1 MKNLINYFQQ
11 FHKIVW
17 VLLVGTILARGTAFM
32 TLPFLSIYLSRNMDL
47 HPLLIG
53 LTVGISPLMATVG
66 GFIGGQLSDRYGRK
80 PVMLSSLLLLAFV
93 YYGFSLANSPG
104 WFILLNALS
113 GLCNSFF
120 EPTSQALM
128 ADLTEKEK
136 RMRIFSL
143 RYTAINIGASVGP
156 LIGAFLANSSP
167 KLTFIITGTA
177 YLTYFIVLLLFLNKF
192 SIQKNEYKK
201 GATFIEAVHIVR
213 KDKLLRYLILGVIL
227 INVGYSQ
234 IESNLPQY
242 LEGSL
247 ENGVM
252 IYSILLSINAIMVV
266 LMQMPISHFAERY
279 RPMQV
284 LIAGSLIMSLGLM
297 CFSFVNGWITAIIA
311 ITFLTVGEIL
321 IFPSNSILIDEL
333 AEEHLRGTYFGAGQ
347 FRKIGHFFGPVLGG
361 FILSQYNG
369 QVMFWAIT
377 LIALG
382 SIFFFSLGNRAHI
395 KVAFA
400 GIKK

>member
-1 MKNLINYFQQ
+1 MKIKNYFQQ
-11 FHKIVW
+11 FHNIVW
-17 VLLVGTILARGTAFM
+17 VLLAGTILARGTAFM
-32 TLPFLSIYLSRNMDL
+32 TLPFLSIYLSRNLDL
-47 HPLLIG
+47 HPFLIG
-53 LTVGISPLMATVG
+53 LTVGISPLMATFG
-66 GFIGGQLSDRYGRK
+66 GFVGGQLSDRYGRK
-80 PVMLSSLLLLAFV
+80 PVMLSSLLVLSFV

-128 ADLTEKEK
+128 SDVTEKEK
-136 RMRIFSL
+136 RMRVFSL

-177 YLTYFIVLLLFLNKF
+177 YFSYFIVLLVLLNKF
-192 SIQKNEYKK
+192 SIQRNESKK
-201 GATFIEAVHIVR
+201 GASFIEAVRIVR
-213 KDKLLRYLILGVIL
+213 KDKILRYLILGVIL
-227 INVGYSQ
+227 INVGYAQ

-252 IYSILLSINAIMVV
+252 IYSVLLSINAVLVV
-266 LMQMPISHFAERY
+266 FMQMPISHFAERY
-279 RPMQV
+279 RPMQI
-284 LIAGSLIMSLGLM
+284 LIAGSFILSFGLI

-311 ITFLTVGEIL
+311 ITFITVGEIL
-321 IFPSNSILIDEL
+321 IFPSNSILIDQL
-333 AEEHLRGTYFGAGQ
+333 AEDHLRGTYFGAGQ

-361 FILSQYNG
+361 YFLSHYNG
-369 QVMFWAIT
+369 QMMFWIIS

-382 SIFFFSLGNRAHI
+382 SIFFFMLGNRVSVKI
-395 KVAFA
+395 VVADA
-400 GIKK
+400 KK